1 MYIVTATPQDEIDR
15 IVSVLKVKHYFDKVV
30 GSPINKNTALKNLL
44 LEYELEPKRSLM
56 IGDSLTDYEA
66 ARENGLTFVLRKTT
80 LNKHLQKKLKC
91 KMIKDF
97 L

>member
-15 IVSVLKVKHYFDKVV
+15 IVSVLKLKHYFEKVV
-30 GSPINKNTALKNLL
+30 GYPTNKNTAIKNLL
-44 LEYELEPKRSLM
+44 LEYRLEPKRALM

-80 LNKHLQKKLKC
+80 LNKHLQRKLKC
-91 KMIKDF
+91 QMIKDF